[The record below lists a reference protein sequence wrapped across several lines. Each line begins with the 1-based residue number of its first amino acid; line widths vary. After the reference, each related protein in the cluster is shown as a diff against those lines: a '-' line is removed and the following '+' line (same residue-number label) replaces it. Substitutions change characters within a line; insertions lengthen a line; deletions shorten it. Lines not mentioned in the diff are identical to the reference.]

1 MVRFYCLSL
10 FVVRNSADSSVRVI
24 DYEAAGSDVDYL
36 SDSFGRQ
43 ITPLA
48 RLAPRGHVF
57 LPPPGYEFT
66 SPHSAMSRHLQRA
79 RLLGAGMEGDETND
93 LREND
98 DGQGIHLIVRRIVPA
113 EDIPSLGVGDSSQSP
128 SEGAKVKGKGK
139 GKGKEKP
146 SESLDKESDEVDPSN
161 VCAFTV
167 YDDEEYYL

>member
-1 MVRFYCLSL
+1 MVRFYCLLPS
-10 FVVRNSADSSVRVI
+10 VVRDSANESLRVI
-24 DYEAAGSDVDYL
+24 DCEAVGSDVDYL

-66 SPHSAMSRHLQRA
+66 SPHSVMSRHLQRA
-79 RLLGAGMEGDETND
+79 RLLGAGMEGDETKD
-93 LREND
+93 LRDND

-113 EDIPSLGVGDSSQSP
+113 EDVPSLGAGDSSKSP
-128 SEGAKVKGKGK
+128 SEGAKAKGK

-146 SESLDKESDEVDPSN
+146 LESLDKENDEVDPSS